1 MSKRKTFFVIFMVS
15 ILILIASCSLLVSC
29 EIKAD
34 MKFGGLI
41 EIKIKNMAEL
51 NEKFY
56 FEPIPKLSKS
66 DSVTNI
72 IAFVTEEHKHT
83 YYNGNGEKAHASL
96 IKWNDLFEGV
106 NITVS
111 CKQSLFKEDSERY
124 IPIENDEYEI
134 YKVKKYNAYV
144 YKYLYI
150 DEYLYII
157 EVDNKDTLSNADE
170 ICIEYISMLNQ

>member
-15 ILILIASCSLLVSC
+15 IFILIASCSLLVSC

-72 IAFVTEEHKHT
+72 IAFVTEEHKQT
-83 YYNGNGEKAHASL
+83 YYNGNGTKAHASL
-96 IKWNDLFEGV
+96 IKWNDLFKGV

-111 CKQSLFKEDSERY
+111 CQQTLFKDDAERF
-124 IPIENDEYEI
+124 IPIENAEYQIFED
-134 YKVKKYNAYV
+134 KQYNAYV
-144 YKYLYI
+144 YK
-150 DEYLYII
+150 DEYLYLI
-157 EVDNKDTLSNADE
+157 EIENKDTISNAIE
-170 ICIEYISMLNQ
+170 ICIEYISLLNQ

>member
-1 MSKRKTFFVIFMVS
+1 MSKRSSAVVIIMVVV
-15 ILILIASCSLLVSC
+15 LVLLIASFSLLVSC
-29 EIKAD
+29 EIKTD

-134 YKVKKYNAYV
+134 FEDKQYNAYV
-144 YKYLYI
+144 YK
-150 DEYLYII
+150 DEYLYLI
-157 EVDNKDTLSNADE
+157 EIENKDTISNATE
-170 ICIEYISMLNQ
+170 ICIEYISLLNQ